1 MRTVLARWARA
12 HSLLTWT
19 ARAALADGCTP
30 ETIRDG
36 QGAGPLSGVL
46 AGRMAE
52 TGGGS

>member
-1 MRTVLARWARA
+1 MKSFLARPW

-30 ETIRDG
+30 ETIREG
-36 QGAGPLSGVL
+36 QGAGPLSNAL

-52 TGGGS
+52 IEAAS